1 MTDKETLIL
10 YRIKQAEETLSDAK
24 KMLEDKLSPRS
35 IINRA
40 YYSMFYGVLALF
52 LKGDIKIETS
62 KHSGIIS
69 VFDSEFVH
77 TGKIGKHYSKLLH
90 KIFEARQEGDY
101 KELVEFSNE
110 DADKFVK
117 LAEEFLEGIKKI

>member
-10 YRIKQAEETLSDAK
+10 YRIKQAQETLSDAK
-24 KMLEDKLSPRS
+24 KMLKDKLSPRS

-52 LKGDIKIETS
+52 LKGDVKIKTS

-69 VFDSEFVH
+69 LFDSEFVH
-77 TGKIGKHYSKLLH
+77 TGKIDKHYSKLLH
-90 KIFEARQEGDY
+90 KMFEARQEGDY

-110 DADKFVK
+110 DANKFVK
-117 LAEEFLEGIKKI
+117 IAEEFLEGIRKI